1 MPSPLRGHGLEN
13 RVRIIG
19 GQWRGRKLDF
29 PDALALR
36 PTANRVRETLFNW
49 LGQRLDGQDCLDLF
63 AGSGALGFEAASR
76 GARSVCLV
84 ESNPRVIGSLQSAK
98 RRLSAEQC
106 EIVHADARQFLGASR
121 RHFDVVFVDPPF
133 KSGQLDVILK
143 CLPAVLNADARVY
156 VEWGEAIEA
165 AADPGAWSI
174 LRKSRAGVVHFAL
187 LQSTAPSC

>member
-1 MPSPLRGHGLEN
+1 M
-13 RVRIIG
+13 RIIG

-84 ESNPRVIGSLQSAK
+84 ESNPRVIESLQEAK
-98 RRLSAEQC
+98 RQLSAEQC
-106 EIVHADARQFLGASR
+106 EIVRADANQFLGASR
-121 RHFDVVFVDPPF
+121 RRFDVVFVDPPF
-133 KSGQLDVILK
+133 ESGQLDAILK
-143 CLPAVLNADARVY
+143 CLPGVLKADGRVY
-156 VEWGEAIEA
+156 VEWGEAIDA
-165 AADPGAWSI
+165 AADPDAWSI
-174 LRKSRAGVVHFAL
+174 LRQSRAGVVHFAL
-187 LQSTAPSC
+187 LQPTARSC